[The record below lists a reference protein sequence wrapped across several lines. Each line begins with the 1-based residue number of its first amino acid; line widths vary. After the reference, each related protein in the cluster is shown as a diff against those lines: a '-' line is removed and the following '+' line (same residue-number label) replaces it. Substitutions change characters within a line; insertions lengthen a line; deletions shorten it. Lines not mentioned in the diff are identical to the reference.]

1 MEGGIFI
8 DDETD
13 PDGNSEVAAIKRTR
27 AEPQAVALRENIFA
41 AIRGVVE
48 IWSLDVE
55 VSHVR
60 SPQSSASDIIS
71 YRFFGRPL
79 ATYSNPLHA
88 YLQISP

>member
-13 PDGNSEVAAIKRTR
+13 PDGNSDVAAIKRTR
-27 AEPQAVALRENIFA
+27 EEPQAIALRESIFT

-60 SPQSSASDIIS
+60 SPQSSASEI
-71 YRFFGRPL
+71 L
-79 ATYSNPLHA
+79 TYCLLLVHWRSI
-88 YLQISP
+88 QIHYMPAF